1 MYTIV
6 IIIKP
11 MAVLQ
16 CKKTKLTQ
24 YSHLLK
30 RYMLATVDVRAASCL
45 PQLIAKARSD
55 TNNNNRTEFWQ
66 HKEALHFT
74 SRVVQLASYHADDNK

>member
-1 MYTIV
+1 
-6 IIIKP
+6 
-11 MAVLQ
+11 
-16 CKKTKLTQ
+16 
-24 YSHLLK
+24 
-30 RYMLATVDVRAASCL
+30 MLATVDVRAASCL

-74 SRVVQLASYHADDNK
+74 SRVVQLASYQVDDNK